1 MKKRSVR
8 GCMKIR
14 EMRKEDLESFMGCEA
29 RIWETLRVL
38 LPEEYV
44 ERNLNWVN
52 RPGVREA
59 WARVMDDPSWI
70 TLVAVE
76 DDSVVGIAQGR
87 VDWSRLSTLGFL
99 GVDEGHRRKGIAR
112 ALVERFM
119 EESRSRDA
127 AKVTLFT
134 SPTLKPAVKLYAEM
148 GFVPEGFLS
157 RHRLGVDMIVYSK
170 FLS

>member
-1 MKKRSVR
+1 MT
-8 GCMKIR
+8 IR
-14 EMRKEDLESFMGCEA
+14 EMRKEDLESFLDCEA
-29 RIWETLRVL
+29 RIWETLRDL
-38 LPEEYV
+38 LPEEFV
-44 ERNLNWVN
+44 ERNISWSS

-59 WARVMDDPSWI
+59 WARVMDDPGWI
-70 TLVAVE
+70 VLVAVE
-76 DDSVVGIAQGR
+76 GDSVVGFVQGS

-112 ALVERFM
+112 ALVDRFL
-119 EESRSRDA
+119 EESKSRDA

-134 SPTLKPAVKLYAEM
+134 SPTLKPAVKLYADM

>member
-1 MKKRSVR
+1 MT
-8 GCMKIR
+8 IR
-14 EMRKEDLESFMGCEA
+14 EMRKEDLESFLDCEA
-29 RIWETLRVL
+29 HIWETLRDL
-38 LPEEYV
+38 LPEEFV
-44 ERNLNWVN
+44 ERNISWSS
-52 RPGVREA
+52 RPGVRDA

-76 DDSVVGIAQGR
+76 DDSVVGFARGS

-99 GVDEGHRRKGIAR
+99 GVDESHRRKGIAR
-112 ALVERFM
+112 ALVDRFI
-119 EESRSRDA
+119 EESQSRDA

>member
-1 MKKRSVR
+1 M
-8 GCMKIR
+8 
-14 EMRKEDLESFMGCEA
+14 
-29 RIWETLRVL
+29 
-38 LPEEYV
+38 
-44 ERNLNWVN
+44 
-52 RPGVREA
+52 
-59 WARVMDDPSWI
+59 
-70 TLVAVE
+70 
-76 DDSVVGIAQGR
+76 
-87 VDWSRLSTLGFL
+87 
-99 GVDEGHRRKGIAR
+99 DEGHRRKGIAR
-112 ALVERFM
+112 ALVEKFM

>member
-1 MKKRSVR
+1 MKV
-8 GCMKIR
+8 R
-14 EMRKEDLESFMGCEA
+14 EMRKEDLESFLGCEA
-29 RIWETLRVL
+29 RIWETLRDL

-44 ERNLNWVN
+44 ERNLNWIS
-52 RPGVREA
+52 RPGVRDA
-59 WARVMDDPSWI
+59 WGRVMGDPSWI
-70 TLVAVE
+70 VLVAVK
-76 DDSVVGIAQGR
+76 DDSVVGIAQGS

-99 GVDEGHRRKGIAR
+99 GVDESHRRKGIAR
-112 ALVERFM
+112 ALVERFI
-119 EESRSRDA
+119 EESKSRDA
-127 AKVTLFT
+127 AKITLFT

>member
-1 MKKRSVR
+1 MKL
-8 GCMKIR
+8 R
-14 EMRKEDLESFMGCEA
+14 EMRKADIEGYIECEA
-29 RIWETLRVL
+29 RIWETLREH

-44 ERNLNWVN
+44 ERNLNWI
-52 RPGVREA
+52 RRQGVRDA
-59 WARVMDDPSWI
+59 WMKVIEDPNRI
-70 TLVAVE
+70 LLVAE
-76 DDSVVGIAQGR
+76 EGGSIAGMAHGL

-99 GVDEGHRRKGIAR
+99 GVDESHRRKGIGR
-112 ALVERFM
+112 SLLERFI

-127 AKVTLFT
+127 AKITLFT
-134 SPTLKPAVKLYAEM
+134 SPTLKPAVKLYADM